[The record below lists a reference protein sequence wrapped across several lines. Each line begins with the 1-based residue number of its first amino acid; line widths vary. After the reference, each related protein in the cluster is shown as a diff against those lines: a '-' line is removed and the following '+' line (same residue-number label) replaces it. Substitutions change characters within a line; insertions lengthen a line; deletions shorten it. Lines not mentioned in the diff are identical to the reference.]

1 VSGDPYELYDSFA
14 NELAARFRR
23 VGNLVSHAPSTGNY
37 HEDILRDVLRNFL
50 SKRFSIKTG
59 FVYKDAEQVSNQIDI
74 LVVDEYDASAYI
86 FQEGEFAI
94 VRPQSVV
101 AAIEV
106 KTKLTRSRFQQALE
120 NIASVKRLADD
131 PSRVFGCVFG
141 YEGTPKTKQTIG
153 GWFAKVTDL
162 AKTPQFGPSLVVFFR
177 DQVLMIA
184 MELPERIVDSGK
196 YRGVGPVP
204 GRRRGK
210 AGGWQ
215 FRYVLA
221 LLYTTCHI
229 RDAQRRTAP
238 PDLSDVSSVFESLI
252 VSADHYELGVGYS
265 PWPPVPAG

>member
-106 KTKLTRSRFQQALE
+106 KTKLTRMDFPRFRGHLSAWVERPGQ
-120 NIASVKRLADD
+120 
-131 PSRVFGCVFG
+131 
-141 YEGTPKTKQTIG
+141 G
-153 GWFAKVTDL
+153 GSSA
-162 AKTPQFGPSLVVFFR
+162 
-177 DQVLMIA
+177 
-184 MELPERIVDSGK
+184 ELK
-196 YRGVGPVP
+196 AAVP
-204 GRRRGK
+204 TG
-210 AGGWQ
+210 
-215 FRYVLA
+215 
-221 LLYTTCHI
+221 
-229 RDAQRRTAP
+229 
-238 PDLSDVSSVFESLI
+238 VSS
-252 VSADHYELGVGYS
+252 
-265 PWPPVPAG
+265 